1 MDLLMVVL
9 RLLHIFSGVFWVGSM
24 FLMVQYIQPTMEA
37 TAPEGPKF
45 VRQMMGPGGLTSA
58 LAGASGL
65 AVLSGIVMYGLIF
78 DGRMAFDSGYGVMLS
93 IGGLAGLAAL
103 IVGFVFQNRSSRRLA
118 AIGREIEAAAGPP
131 SAEQMAEL
139 AYHSARLSQGARL
152 TVLLLVIA
160 LIGMS
165 TAQDVG

>member
-1 MDLLMVVL
+1 
-9 RLLHIFSGVFWVGSM
+9 
-24 FLMVQYIQPTMEA
+24 
-37 TAPEGPKF
+37 
-45 VRQMMGPGGLTSA
+45 MMGPGGLTSA